1 MTARPTDDVRGDAAS
16 LIAAGLDHLAGLWGA
31 RPVVEDV
38 VVDHPSRAVVRATAP
53 DGRSV
58 YVKLEVGRRRAQR
71 EAAGIEAAGST
82 GFPVPDLLHVELG
95 DDLSVLVLASVIGRP
110 LRGDDEPRA
119 WAVAAHHL
127 AELHRIEPPTGTE
140 RFDHREGDWTGFM
153 QWWTAHE
160 VAQVIEAGM
169 LDPATADALH
179 TRAQAVLCDMPA
191 PRRSLLHGDCQP
203 AHVLFDQADRVT
215 AFIDW
220 GDASSGDPLLDLAVL
235 TCHHPDRWPTVR
247 HAYGLDP
254 GADDVVWA
262 YWVVRLLGSATW
274 MSDHGFD
281 PGPDLRAA
289 ERLL

>member
-1 MTARPTDDVRGDAAS
+1 MRGDATS
-16 LIAAGLDHLAGLWGA
+16 LIAAGLHHLEVRWGV

-38 VVDHPSRAVVRATAP
+38 VVDHPSRAVVRTTDP
-53 DGRSV
+53 GGRSV

-71 EAAGIEAAGST
+71 EAVGIEAAGSA
-82 GFPVPDLLHVELG
+82 GVPVPDLLHVELG
-95 DDLSVLVLASVIGRP
+95 DDLSVLVLASVTGRP
-110 LRGDDEPRA
+110 LRGDDGHAA
-119 WAVAAHHL
+119 WAVTARHL
-127 AELHRIEPPTGTE
+127 ADLHRIEPPAGAE
-140 RFDHREGDWTGFM
+140 RFDHRESDWTSFM
-153 QWWTAHE
+153 RWFTAHE
-160 VAQVIEAGM
+160 AALVIEAGM
-169 LDPATADALH
+169 LDPATADTLSI
-179 TRAQAVLCDMPA
+179 RAQDVLAGMPT

-203 AHVLFDQADRVT
+203 AHVLLDHDDRVT

-220 GDASSGDPLLDLAVL
+220 GDASSGDPLWDLAVL
-235 TCHHPDRWPTVR
+235 TCHHPDRWGTVR

-289 ERLL
+289 TRLL